1 MLAGGS
7 DSQSGIG
14 DQGSVA
20 RSLGWPNR
28 KERTPSVE
36 TARSATAPRVYVSRR
51 ALRTALLLRSV
62 GHPVSI
68 NSLALLRMSVIMSDI
83 DHLEVL
89 VDRNISVNEAAL
101 RTGKSVATVRRLL
114 ATGKLSGQKIGG
126 HWVVHADR
134 LPSTPV
140 GPSISASGPKLDPR
154 AAIGFLMK
162 TDRKELWIPDVLN
175 WEDVRAD
182 PSSAISAATGKC
194 STGQADPFETVE
206 VPKGPLLSRAGVLLS
221 FEDRLAYQM
230 LCAALA
236 PHVDAVLSERVLSS
250 RLNERPGS
258 FFVSPFNQYKLF
270 IETVETAAGSTK
282 WVVSTDLVSYF
293 ETISHELLF
302 EDLRDLRI
310 RDEITRPLRLL
321 LGSWRRASRTGLPV
335 GPDASRLL
343 GNFFLNKIDQQMLE
357 EGFDYYRYMDD
368 VRIVV
373 SSEREGRAALRRFE
387 VLCRARGLIVTGTAK
402 SKIEK
407 SDPDARVKD
416 DAQFEWIEYA
426 MRNSLDESRK
436 VLREMFSDALS
447 EKVVKRRHA
456 RFALIRL
463 GKLVDRR
470 VLAKVLRRL
479 EELSEVSK
487 DSVYYLRSFI
497 SERHVQAAI
506 TKYLERPEEPGL
518 EKYQEAWLIAV
529 MLEVLNAPPVEWIN
543 YARRIA
549 WDANQPTYLRN
560 LAFSLV
566 ALGHDPRDVER
577 IVEIA
582 ESNYESSLVRGAIV
596 ALARVQKFSRRTQGS
611 VLARHPALKG
621 TVEYLKQRKALPSL
635 VQEGLWNT
643 IKAGP

>member
-1 MLAGGS
+1 M
-7 DSQSGIG
+7 
-14 DQGSVA
+14 
-20 RSLGWPNR
+20 
-28 KERTPSVE
+28 E
-36 TARSATAPRVYVSRR
+36 
-51 ALRTALLLRSV
+51 
-62 GHPVSI
+62 H
-68 NSLALLRMSVIMSDI
+68 
-83 DHLEVL
+83 
-89 VDRNISVNEAAL
+89 NISVNEAAL

-114 ATGKLSGQKIGG
+114 AAGKLSGEKICG

-134 LPSTPV
+134 LPSSPA
-140 GPSISASGPKLDPR
+140 GPSVSASGPKLDSR
-154 AAIGFLMK
+154 AAIRFLMK

-182 PSSAISAATGKC
+182 PSSAISVATGKC

-230 LCAALA
+230 LCAVVA
-236 PHVDAVLSERVLSS
+236 PQIDAVLAERVFSS
-250 RLNERPGS
+250 RLNKRPGS

-270 IETVETAAGSTK
+270 IETVETVAGSTK

-302 EDLRDLRI
+302 EDLRDLRV
-310 RDEITRPLRLL
+310 RDEIMRPLRLL

-407 SDPDARVKD
+407 SDPDSRVKD

-497 SERHVQAAI
+497 SERHVQTAI

-529 MLEVLNAPPVEWIN
+529 MLEVLNAPPAEWIS

-560 LAFSLV
+560 LAFNLV
-566 ALGHDPRDVER
+566 ALGHDPRDIER

-621 TVEYLKQRKALPSL
+621 TVEYLKQRRSLPSL

-643 IKAGP
+643 IKSAP